1 VTAALSIQRTPI
13 ARPAAAVP
21 PGGGAWAWSLAAVGT
36 LALVLTAWQVWD
48 GAPSDYYASIAVSMS
63 RSWPNF
69 FFGAMDPAGTITLD
83 KIPGSFWI
91 PALFVRVFGYS
102 AWAVILPN
110 ALAAVGAALITAV
123 TARRLAGERA
133 GLFAGAIVA
142 VTPILVAVAR
152 SNQPES
158 FFVLGLSITAWASV
172 RAVQARRLGWLVVAG
187 AAIGLSFQFYMLE
200 AWAVW
205 PALAAAYLCTAQSWR
220 RRIGHVVAAGAV
232 SAVASL
238 WWVAIVAL
246 IPAGSRPYVGSTL
259 GDDPWEMVF
268 GYNGLGRFGATNDSA
283 AYESFTPP
291 FSGGPGILRLFNAQ
305 LAGQIAWL
313 IPAALVALIVLWLL
327 RFPRPL
333 TVLLTVWTLTFGAM
347 FSTVAGMHQ
356 FYTAALAVPFGLAVA
371 TALEWS
377 ARQGK
382 TWPPATI
389 VAVAAVTAVGIG
401 FSVGGYSVSVALAQA
416 TVAIVAIVLLL
427 TRSRARLLTTAAMLV
442 GLLLTPAVW
451 SAVTIAHPSSI
462 NPVAGGVSEMAS
474 SFGGAGFGG
483 RAGGGFAG
491 AQNGGSGAGGFPGAQ
506 KGPGGS
512 GDFAGTPNGGTG
524 AHGGV
529 RDGRGAGGV
538 PSGAVDGGR
547 IGGFGAGAGGSGGD
561 TRALLSWL
569 ETNRGDATYLAATFG
584 AQTAA
589 QLIVAS
595 DGQSVLPIGGFNGT
609 DAAPTLDTFMSLVQS
624 GQLRYVIGGQ
634 DRMGGPG
641 GGSSG
646 GDDDGSSGTNTT
658 SAQIRAWVERNC
670 TPAAD
675 APTTV
680 YACDSGTVAD
690 GA

>member
-1 VTAALSIQRTPI
+1 MTAALTIPHTPMART
-13 ARPAAAVP
+13 ATAP
-21 PGGGAWAWSLAAVGT
+21 PPRGGGWVWGLVAIGT

-63 RSWPNF
+63 QSWSNF
-69 FFGAMDPAGTITLD
+69 FFGAMDPAGTVTLD

-91 PALFVRVFGYS
+91 PALFVKVFGYS

-123 TARRLAGERA
+123 TARRLAGTRA

-158 FFVLGLSITAWASV
+158 FFVLGLSITAWAAV
-172 RAVQARRLGWLVVAG
+172 RAVQARSLGWLVVAG
-187 AAIGLSFQFYMLE
+187 AAVGLSFQFYMLE

-205 PALAAAYLCTAQSWR
+205 PALVAAYLCTAQPWR
-220 RRIGHVVAAGAV
+220 RRIGHLLAAGAV

-238 WWVAIVAL
+238 WWVVIVSL
-246 IPAGSRPYVGSTL
+246 VPAGSRPYIGSTL
-259 GDDPWEMVF
+259 GNDPWEMVF
-268 GYNGLGRFGATNDSA
+268 GYNGLGRFGATDDSS

-291 FSGGPGILRLFNAQ
+291 FSGSPGVLRLFNAQ

-313 IPAALVALIVLWLL
+313 IPAALIALVVLWIL

-356 FYTAALAVPFGLAVA
+356 FYTAALAVPLGLVVA
-371 TALEWS
+371 TALAAS
-377 ARQGK
+377 RRAGK
-382 TWPPATI
+382 TWPVATI
-389 VAVAAVTAVGIG
+389 VAVAAVTALAIG
-401 FSVGGYSVSVALAQA
+401 FSVGGYSIPVALAQA
-416 TVAIVAIVLLL
+416 VAAVVALALLF
-427 TRSRARLLTTAAMLV
+427 TRHRTRIATTAAMLV
-442 GLLLTPAVW
+442 GLLLTPTVW

-474 SFGGAGFGG
+474 GFGG
-483 RAGGGFAG
+483 RGGAAAGGSGFAGAANGGPAAGGFAG
-491 AQNGGSGAGGFPGAQ
+491 APNGGPGASGYGRFPGA
-506 KGPGGS
+506 PTGG
-512 GDFAGTPNGGTG
+512 A
-524 AHGGV
+524 A
-529 RDGRGAGGV
+529 RDGRGGG
-538 PSGAVDGGR
+538 GADGRTGGL
-547 IGGFGAGAGGSGGD
+547 GGFGGD
-561 TRALLSWL
+561 TSALLSWL
-569 ETNRGDATYLAATFG
+569 ETNRGGATYLAATFG

-595 DGQSVLPIGGFNGT
+595 DGESVLPIGGFNGT
-609 DAAPTLDTFMSLVQS
+609 DAAPTLDRFISLIES

-634 DRMGGPG
+634 DRVGGPG
-641 GGSSG
+641 GGAFGAANGSGAATSSTG
-646 GDDDGSSGTNTT
+646 TT
-658 SAQIRAWVERNC
+658 SAQIRAWVEQNC
-670 TPAAD
+670 TPATD

-680 YACDSGTVAD
+680 YVCSSGTGDD